1 LFSPLPADTVFE
13 AKQRSTRNTVLLF
26 IFLGITYGVVFGL
39 MGLALSFSSDKFLSF
54 SVWPPLQGM
63 VVGFVIAGLHFLWAR
78 SKDITYL
85 TRQFNA
91 GPASEQDTFHK
102 QFSNTVEEAKIA
114 LGLKAVEAVVVPSH
128 AMNAFSFEDWK
139 GRQVI
144 GITEGLLSRLT
155 RAELEAVVAHEAAHL
170 AHGDSR
176 VITTACTL
184 FSVLFFISEILRPRG
199 RSSSKGGGA
208 IVAVWLLSLVGAL
221 VSRLTF
227 MAISRNREYYADSD
241 AVHMCKN
248 PLALANALNKIATA
262 DRGALVVPEG
272 LSPAFIMNPQYAS
285 TDEKEGFFSNLLSTH
300 PPVQKRISKLQVW
313 AKGAIEAM
321 PSPSHPAPDK
331 PLVLNAQSS
340 WEGPVDPKVSVAQA
354 VMTPDSWIWDGRDL
368 KRAVESPICY
378 KEFVDK
384 LNHKNS
390 KYACPRC
397 EVPLEDSDYEGMPAM
412 VCRYC
417 AGKLIYRN
425 GIEKAVNRR
434 LEKFGAED
442 AVRTKEWRKLQRGT
456 VGELC
461 RLPFINCPICGKT
474 MFKSF
479 YSELTRVIIDL
490 CTDEKCGA
498 VWCDPQELER
508 IQILIESASERQ

>member
-1 LFSPLPADTVFE
+1 MRLDPTLP
-13 AKQRSTRNTVLLF
+13 VL
-26 IFLGITYGVVFGL
+26 YGL
-39 MGLALSFSSDKFLSF
+39 IA
-54 SVWPPLQGM
+54 
-63 VVGFVIAGLHFLWAR
+63 GFVIAGFHFLWAR
-78 SKDITYL
+78 SKDVTYL
-85 TRQFNA
+85 TRQFKADGAN
-91 GPASEQDTFHK
+91 PADSFHK

-114 LGLKAVEAVVVPSH
+114 LGLKSVEAVVVPSH
-128 AMNAFSFEDWK
+128 SMNAFSFEDWK

-184 FSVLFFISEILRPRG
+184 FSVLFFISEVLRPRG

-208 IVAVWLLSLVGAL
+208 MIAIWLLSLIGAF

-262 DRGALVVPEG
+262 DRGALTVPEG

-285 TDEKEGFFSNLLSTH
+285 SDENEGLFSNLFSTH

-313 AKGAIEAM
+313 AKGALTD
-321 PSPSHPAPDK
+321 SPPVKPATPDA
-331 PLVLNAQSS
+331 PLVLNPQSA
-340 WEGPVDPKVSVAQA
+340 WEGPVDPKVAVAQA
-354 VMTPDSWIWDGRDL
+354 VMTPASWIWDGADL
-368 KRAVESPICY
+368 KRASQSPILY

-384 LNHKNS
+384 LNHGQS
-390 KYACPRC
+390 KYSCPRC
-397 EVPLEDSDYEGMPAM
+397 EVPLETSDYEGMPAM
-412 VCRYC
+412 ICRYC
-417 AGKLIYRN
+417 SGKLIYKN
-425 GIEKAVNRR
+425 GIEKAVHRR
-434 LEKFGAED
+434 IEKFGAED
-442 AVRTKEWRKLQRGT
+442 GVRAKEWRKLQRGS
-456 VGELC
+456 VGDLC
-461 RLPFINCPICGKT
+461 KLPFIQCPICHQS

-490 CTDEKCGA
+490 CTGENCGA

-508 IQILIESASERQ
+508 IQILIETASESQ